1 MVLNFSAKQMISY
14 DAEKSTENLSEKFAE
29 VIEGLMSFPLNIPGT
44 GYYKCLKVIYNIID
58 CRSRI
63 IFSFQLRSNK

>member
-14 DAEKSTENLSEKFAE
+14 DAEKSADDLSERYTK

-44 GYYKCLKVIYNIID
+44 AYYNCIKVKMTMVY
-58 CRSRI
+58 
-63 IFSFQLRSNK
+63 